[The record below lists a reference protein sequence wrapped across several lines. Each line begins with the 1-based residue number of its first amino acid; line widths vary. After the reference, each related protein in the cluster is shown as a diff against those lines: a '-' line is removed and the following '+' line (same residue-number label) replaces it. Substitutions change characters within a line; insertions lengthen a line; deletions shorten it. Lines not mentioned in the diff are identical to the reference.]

1 MSKKPI
7 TKVADK
13 LIKVSE
19 CVNVYFYDNAYMVEV
34 TGRDNNDDWS
44 NIKLVCK
51 DMDEVVKVLQEVESL
66 ERES

>member
-1 MSKKPI
+1 MPKKPI
-7 TKVADK
+7 TKVSDK
-13 LIKVSE
+13 LTKVSE

-34 TGRDNNDDWS
+34 TGRDQNDDWA

-51 DMDEVVKVLQEVESL
+51 DMDEVVKVLQEVENL

>member
-13 LIKVSE
+13 LTKVGE

-34 TGRDNNDDWS
+34 TGRDKNDDWS

-51 DMDEVVKVLQEVESL
+51 DMDEVVKVLQEVETL

>member
-1 MSKKPI
+1 MSKKLI

-13 LIKVSE
+13 LTKVSE

-34 TGRDNNDDWS
+34 TGRDKNDDWA

>member
-1 MSKKPI
+1 MPKKPI

-13 LIKVSE
+13 LTKVSE

-34 TGRDNNDDWS
+34 TGRDKNDDWS

-51 DMDEVVKVLQEVESL
+51 DLSEVQTILAEVESL
-66 ERES
+66 PKDS

>member
-1 MSKKPI
+1 MPKKPI

-13 LIKVSE
+13 LTKVNE

-34 TGRDNNDDWS
+34 TGRDKNDDWS
-44 NIKLVCK
+44 NIKLVAK
-51 DMDEVVKVLQEVESL
+51 SLDEVVTILQEVESL

>member
-13 LIKVSE
+13 LTKVSE

-34 TGRDNNDDWS
+34 TGRDKNDDWS
-44 NIKLVCK
+44 NIKLVAK
-51 DMDEVVKVLQEVESL
+51 SLDEVVTILQEVETL

>member
-1 MSKKPI
+1 MPKKPI

-13 LIKVSE
+13 LTKVGE
-19 CVNVYFYDNAYMVEV
+19 CVNVHFYDNAYMVEV
-34 TGRDNNDDWS
+34 TGRDHNDDWS

>member
-1 MSKKPI
+1 MAKKPI

-13 LIKVSE
+13 LARVNE

-34 TGRDNNDDWS
+34 TGRDNSDDWS

-51 DMDEVVKVLQEVESL
+51 DMDEVVTVLREVESL